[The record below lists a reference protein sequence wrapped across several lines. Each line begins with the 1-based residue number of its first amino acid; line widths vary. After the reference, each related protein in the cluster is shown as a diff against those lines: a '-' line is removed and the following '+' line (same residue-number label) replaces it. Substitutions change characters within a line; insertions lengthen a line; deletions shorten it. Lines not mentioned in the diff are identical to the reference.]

1 MSEESENSIIK
12 TNAYAYTADEQV
24 QMWREAMVRWVDYI
38 FVVYVWGGAFACI
51 VWVLLLSRAPI
62 SICGVMFA
70 VLFSLPL
77 VFGIAYPSLR
87 TRGIRR
93 QRAAL
98 EVMGKLVTQWH
109 EFDGRFITTHLSD
122 GQEHRI
128 ELKDF
133 MCYVV
138 TNGILYLYIAR
149 KNYLAIPLRAF
160 NTGDDRQAVFAMLK
174 TNGVALKRNHPKGG
188 WK

>member
-1 MSEESENSIIK
+1 M
-12 TNAYAYTADEQV
+12 YP
-24 QMWREAMVRWVDYI
+24 
-38 FVVYVWGGAFACI
+38 F
-51 VWVLLLSRAPI
+51 LRA
-62 SICGVMFA
+62 
-70 VLFSLPL
+70 
-77 VFGIAYPSLR
+77 R
-87 TRGIRR
+87 QIRR
-93 QRAAL
+93 RHAAL
-98 EVMGKLVTQWH
+98 ETTGKLLSQQH

-122 GQEHRI
+122 GQEYRI

-160 NTGDDRQAVFAMLK
+160 NTGDDRQAVYAMLK